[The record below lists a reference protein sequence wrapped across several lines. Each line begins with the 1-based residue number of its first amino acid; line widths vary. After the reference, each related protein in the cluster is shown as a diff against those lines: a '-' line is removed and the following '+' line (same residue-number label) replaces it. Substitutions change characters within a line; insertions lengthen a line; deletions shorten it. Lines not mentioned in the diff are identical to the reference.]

1 MKNAV
6 LDFRAS
12 AKTVD
17 ALQKLGFNVIKTPEM
32 TTLYTTICGHTDIMI
47 HKLAENLIV
56 TEPTLYDYFCGSLKN
71 VSVVRGKT
79 VLNAKY
85 PFDIAYNAAKVGKN
99 LFCLEKYTD
108 KVILDYANKNDINI
122 INTKQGYAKC
132 SICIV
137 SDNAI
142 ITSDKNIAAAAEK
155 NKIDVLTVDD
165 SSIKLIGFEH
175 GFIGGATGLIA
186 ENILAINGDIN
197 YHMDCNRILDFCK
210 LHKTDVISLKNGPI
224 IDIGS
229 ILII

>member
-12 AKTVD
+12 AETVD
-17 ALQKLGFNVIKTPEM
+17 ALKKLGFNVIKTHHM
-32 TTLYTTICGHTDIMI
+32 TTVYATICGHVDIMI
-47 HKLAENLIV
+47 HKLKENLLV
-56 TEPTLYDYFCGSLKN
+56 AEPTVYDYFCKSLRN
-71 VSVVRGKT
+71 VTIVRGKT
-79 VLNAKY
+79 ALNAKY
-85 PFDIAYNAAKVGKN
+85 PFDIAYNAARVGKN

-108 KVILDYANKNDINI
+108 KVILDYANENGVNI
-122 INTKQGYAKC
+122 VNTKQGYAKC

-137 SDNAI
+137 SDEAI

-186 ENILAINGDIN
+186 ENVLAINGDIN
-197 YHMDCNRILDFCK
+197 YHTDCNRILDFCK
-210 LHKTDVISLKNGPI
+210 SHKTEIISLNSGPI